1 MAAYQASSSANNGTG
16 STSIVGTKPTGTVDG
31 DLLVASI
38 GIYGD
43 LDISAAASGWTLA
56 TSDTTSSTGEPTGYM
71 YYKVASSEPST
82 WTWTLAS
89 SVRATITVIRIDG
102 QASSSPLD
110 ISGAA
115 LVTGDSTP
123 TYAIGDT
130 QTQPLDIYVFSVI
143 GRGVTGDSFPVI
155 DPSNYAMATDDP
167 TWENEVVQATGDSAH
182 LAMGTVTAV
191 RTPFTATGNFSV
203 TLQGT
208 ITDSVGMFAA
218 FKTADQDATGTV
230 ALVSSS
236 PSFFADTVEVG
247 TTGTA
252 ALHETDTTLF
262 SQSGKATTLT
272 QWINED
278 DVSTTWTN
286 ET

>member
-1 MAAYQASSSANNGTG
+1 MAAYQSSSSANNGSG
-16 STSIVGTKPTGTVDG
+16 STSIVGSKPTGTVDG

-43 LDISAAASGWTLA
+43 VNISAVPSGWTLA
-56 TSDTTSSTGEPTGYM
+56 TSDTTSGTGEPTGYM
-71 YYKVASSEPST
+71 YYKVASSEPTT
-82 WTWTLAS
+82 WTWTLATS
-89 SVRATITVIRIDG
+89 IRATITVVRIDG
-102 QASSSPLD
+102 QASTSPLD

-123 TYAIGDT
+123 TYAIGNT

-143 GRGVTGDSFPVI
+143 GRGVTGDSFPAI
-155 DPSNYAMATDDP
+155 DPSDYAMATDNP
-167 TWENEVVQATGDSAH
+167 TWENEVTQATGDSAH

-208 ITDSVGMFAA
+208 ISDSVGMFAA
-218 FKTADQDATGTV
+218 FKTADQGASGTT
-230 ALVSSS
+230 ALHDVS
-236 PSFFADTVEVG
+236 PSFFAETVEVG

-252 ALHETDTTLF
+252 ALHEVSPSF
-262 SQSGKATTLT
+262 AANSGAGYTPT
-272 QWINED
+272 QWTK
-278 DVSTTWTN
+278 VTKS
-286 ET
+286 